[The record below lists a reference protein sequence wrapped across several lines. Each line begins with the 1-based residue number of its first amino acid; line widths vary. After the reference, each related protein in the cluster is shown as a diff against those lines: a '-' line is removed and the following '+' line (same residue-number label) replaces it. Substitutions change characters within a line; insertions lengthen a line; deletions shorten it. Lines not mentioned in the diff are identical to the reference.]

1 MLRGNSRARIRVHL
15 GRRLMV
21 ATTIKASE
29 EWNEPKSVKAK
40 KFLFPVNLS
49 KLKKQGT
56 LA

>member
-1 MLRGNSRARIRVHL
+1 MLRGNSKARIRVHL

-40 KFLFPVNLS
+40 KILFPVNLS